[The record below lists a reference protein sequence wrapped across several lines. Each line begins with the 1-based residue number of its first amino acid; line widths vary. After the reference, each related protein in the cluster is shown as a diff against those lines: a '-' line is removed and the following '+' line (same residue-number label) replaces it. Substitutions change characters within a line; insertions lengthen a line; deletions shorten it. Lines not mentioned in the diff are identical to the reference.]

1 MTWLLRQEKSRFLRF
16 ASIAI
21 GTIFFLAGTVMLELE
36 EDVNGGLWR
45 VAIMNMLAGLAY
57 VTAMIVL
64 FRRDPHKGYEKF

>member
-1 MTWLLRQEKSRFLRF
+1 
-16 ASIAI
+16 
-21 GTIFFLAGTVMLELE
+21 MLELE